1 MGAGSPTAT
10 AGPPV
15 TEPGKGIGS
24 RQELARLIQGGLMG
38 RTLKKLFVQ
47 LVAAFHKAGQ
57 ELSVETFYSWTGGA
71 RFPAN
76 RLRQELLAEVVGGPC
91 GEAIKRLPSP
101 AFRGY
106 RRRVMRETEVKMG
119 THQQAGLEYRRK
131 RQFPVISIKSEDG
144 RTHHRPVIRC
154 IDCGTKET
162 AVRNGS
168 VNDDELFRKKGWEVG
183 RTETHDYC
191 PMCVKARNTKEKVV
205 KMEDHVKKNGEAAA
219 PSPVMSKEDGRI
231 ISRLIEDRWDE
242 ASACYKPGWSDAKLA
257 EEVGRPVEWIRQRR
271 ELDFGGTGEDPGI
284 VDFLKAQVALNT
296 DLAGL
301 RTEMDQLAGS
311 VSELASLN
319 QKVQRQ
325 LEKYRDGHNALAT
338 KATRLQEVAG
348 KLTPPFTERKA
359 G

>member
-1 MGAGSPTAT
+1 MTDGAGISA
-10 AGPPV
+10 
-15 TEPGKGIGS
+15 
-24 RQELARLIQGGLMG
+24 RQELSRLIQGGRAG
-38 RTLKKLFVQ
+38 RSLKQLFQQ

-57 ELSVETFYSWTGGA
+57 ELSAETFYQWTSGS

-76 RLRQELLAEVVGGPC
+76 RLRQELLAEVIGGPC

-101 AFRGY
+101 AFRGW
-106 RRRVMRETEVKMG
+106 RRRIMRETEMTMG
-119 THQQAGLEYRRK
+119 AHAQTGRDFRKK
-131 RQFPVISIKSEDG
+131 RQFPTLSVRGEDG
-144 RTHHRPVIRC
+144 RTHIRPMIECVTCHAR
-154 IDCGTKET
+154 ET

-168 VNDDELFRKKGWEVG
+168 VEDDELFRKKGWEVG
-183 RTETHDYC
+183 KSSTFDVC
-191 PMCVKARNTKEKVV
+191 PMCVKARGQKGTVV
-205 KMEDHVKKNGEAAA
+205 KMEDHVKKNGEAA
-219 PSPVMSKEDGRI
+219 PSPEMSKEDGRI

-242 ASACYKPGWSDAKLA
+242 AGGCYKPGWSDAKLA

-284 VDFLKAQVALNT
+284 VDFLKAQVALST

-301 RTEMDQLAGS
+301 RSEMDQLAGS
-311 VSELASLN
+311 VSELASAHL
-319 QKVQRQ
+319 KVQRQ

-348 KLTPPFTERKA
+348 KLTPPFPERKA